1 MDWMYQNGLA
11 AQQDAAKRADE
22 HLLGKPAALAQQQQ
36 QAAQELSKVS
46 HRGQWQCQSVMG
58 SVQAPLCLQRS
69 SVGSCKPFL
78 LSSDAYPVHL
88 AHAAVR
94 AGNQAAVIH
103 DFRHTCLPERGMGA
117 FKQRPAAAGT
127 LWDL

>member
-46 HRGQWQCQSVMG
+46 RGGQWQCQSVMG
-58 SVQAPLCLQRS
+58 S
-69 SVGSCKPFL
+69 
-78 LSSDAYPVHL
+78 
-88 AHAAVR
+88 
-94 AGNQAAVIH
+94 
-103 DFRHTCLPERGMGA
+103 M
-117 FKQRPAAAGT
+117 
-127 LWDL
+127 